1 MSSLLMLFACL
12 VLGYLVARYC
22 RPPDN
27 MVDGLNWWVLR
38 IALPALVLEL
48 IPQLQFDADL
58 WFAAATIWIGF
69 CGAWLVFGLLGP
81 RLGWSRGR
89 IGALILVCGL
99 GNTTFLGYP
108 LVSAL
113 RGRDALGVA
122 VISDQF
128 GSFPIL
134 VTLAVV
140 VASMYAGLKP
150 HPVKIAKRIFTFP
163 AFIALLLGIA
173 VNVAGG
179 WPPIIHDALVPLAAT
194 LTPVALFSVGLRFKV
209 NLGSRQMLGAA
220 AMGWTWKL
228 LAAPAL
234 AWLLADLA
242 SVHGRIFHVGV
253 LQAGMAPMVS
263 ATILATEYDLDPP
276 LANSILGIGIVLSLA
291 TVPMWNFAMG

>member
-12 VLGYLVARYC
+12 VLGYLVARFC
-22 RPPDN
+22 RLPDN

-38 IALPALVLEL
+38 IALPALVLSL
-48 IPQLQFDADL
+48 VPQLDFEPDL
-58 WFAAATIWIGF
+58 WFAAASIWLGF
-69 CGAWLVFGLLGP
+69 CGAWLVFGTLGP

-89 IGALILVCGL
+89 TGALILVCGL

-108 LVSAL
+108 MVQAL
-113 RGRDALGVA
+113 RGQDALGVA

-150 HPVKIAKRIFTFP
+150 HPGQIAKRIFTFP
-163 AFIALLLGIA
+163 AFLALLLGIA
-173 VNVAGG
+173 INLAGG
-179 WPPIIHDALVPLAAT
+179 WPQIIHDALVPLAAT

-220 AMGWTWKL
+220 SMGWAWKL

-242 SVHGRIFHVGV
+242 GVDGQIFHVGV

-276 LANSILGIGIVLSLA
+276 LANSILGIGIVLSLG
-291 TVPMWNFAMG
+291 TVPMWNILMG